1 MGKAIAIFFGCATL
15 VILAGSFA
23 APTTVVAG
31 KHDCAPAYGVD
42 PCMKTATA
50 K

>member
-1 MGKAIAIFFGCATL
+1 MGKAIALFFGCAAL
-15 VILAGSFA
+15 VILVGSFT

-42 PCMKTATA
+42 PCTTGSLGR
-50 K
+50 